1 MIHKKVSITKKKNS
15 LKKDPF
21 YHISLFDYINQ
32 IAYVSDPYTNEV
44 LYVNKF
50 FKKLLGENPI
60 GKKCYEAFQ
69 NFTEPCSFCTNK
81 IILKNKGKPYE
92 WEYHNPVLNKDY
104 FITDRIIKWHNNRD
118 VRFEFAI
125 DITELKQIK
134 KQISD
139 QAKLVNQISD
149 AVIATDS
156 EFKIT
161 SWNKAAEEIYGFTQK
176 QALGKQMHH
185 LVNVIYREDNR
196 RKVLN
201 QFLKNGFW
209 KGETIQQRKDGKL
222 LCIYSS
228 VSCIKDTGGN
238 FVGSVAVNS
247 DITEKK
253 RIEEKI
259 KESEERYE
267 LAQRAAGIGSWDWN
281 ISTGELIWSDKIEVM
296 FGFRKGHFNKTYDAF
311 IECIHPDDRQL
322 VIDSVNECLKNNK
335 EYDIDHRIV
344 WPDGSIHWVRE
355 TGDVIRNKSKKPIRM
370 VGIVQDITHKKETEE
385 KIKKLNEDLF
395 RYSLELTAIN
405 KELEA
410 FSYSVSHDLRAPLR
424 SIDGFGE
431 ALLEEYS
438 DKLDDVGRDYLRRVR
453 NATQK
458 MGRIIDDL
466 LKLSRITRSPVNHDL
481 VNLTDLSQSIVNE
494 LQSNDSKRKVTI
506 HIEKNLTA
514 VADKDLM
521 YIALENLIGN
531 AWKFTSKKQH
541 AIIKIGKTTNKNKT
555 VFFIR
560 DNGAGFDMKYAK
572 KLFVPFQR
580 LHSDSEFPGIGIGL
594 GIVNRVI
601 HRHGGEIWAKGKKDQ
616 GATFY
621 FTLREAQNE

>member
-1 MIHKKVSITKKKNS
+1 MIQKKVSKTQ
-15 LKKDPF
+15 KKDSLTKDSF
-21 YHISLFDYINQ
+21 YHISLFDHINQ

-44 LYVNKF
+44 LYVNKY
-50 FKKLLGENPI
+50 FKKLLGENPV

-81 IILKNKGKPYE
+81 KILKNKGKPYE

-104 FITDRIIKWHNNRD
+104 FITDRIIKWYDSQD

-156 EFKIT
+156 DFTIT
-161 SWNKAAEEIYGFTQK
+161 SWNKAAEKIYGFTAK
-176 QALGKQMHH
+176 QAIGKRMQH
-185 LVNVIYREDNR
+185 LVNVIYPEDNR
-196 RKVLN
+196 KKVLN
-201 QFLKNGFW
+201 QFSKNGFW
-209 KGETIQQRKDGKL
+209 KGETNQQRKDGKL
-222 LCIYSS
+222 LRIYSS
-228 VSCIKDTGGN
+228 VNWIKDTNGN
-238 FVGSVAVNS
+238 FIGSVAVNS

-281 ISTGELIWSDKIEVM
+281 ISTGELLWSDKIESM

-311 IECIHPDDRQL
+311 LQCVHTDDRQL
-322 VIDSVNECLKNNK
+322 VVDSVNACLKNHK

-355 TGDVIRNKSKKPIRM
+355 TGDVIRDKNKKPIRM
-370 VGIVQDITHKKETEE
+370 LGIVQDITNKKETEE

-395 RYSLELTAIN
+395 RYSLELTSIN

-424 SIDGFGE
+424 SIDGFSE

-453 NATQK
+453 NATQQ

-466 LKLSRITRSPVNHDL
+466 LKLSRITQSPVHHDC
-481 VNLTDLSQSIVNE
+481 VNLTDLSKLIVNE
-494 LQSNDSKRKVTI
+494 LCSNDSERKVTI
-506 HIEKNLTA
+506 HIEENMTA
-514 VADKDLM
+514 LADKDLM

-541 AIIKIGKTTNKNKT
+541 ALIKIGKTTNKNKT

-580 LHSDSEFPGIGIGL
+580 LHSNKEFPGIGIGL
-594 GIVNRVI
+594 GIVNRII
-601 HRHGGEIWAKGKKDQ
+601 HRHGGELWAKAKKDQ

-621 FTLREAQNE
+621 FTLSGAKNE

>member
-1 MIHKKVSITKKKNS
+1 LIHKKVSITKKKDS

-104 FITDRIIKWHNNRD
+104 FITDRIIKWHNNRE

-228 VSCIKDTGGN
+228 VSCIKDTDGN

-322 VIDSVNECLKNNK
+322 VIDSVDECLKNNK

-438 DKLDDVGRDYLRRVR
+438 DKLDDVGRDYLHRVR

-621 FTLREAQNE
+621 FTLREAKNE

>member
-1 MIHKKVSITKKKNS
+1 LIHKKVSITKKKDS

-104 FITDRIIKWHNNRD
+104 FITDRIIKWHNNRE

-228 VSCIKDTGGN
+228 VSCIKDTDGN

-322 VIDSVNECLKNNK
+322 VIDSVDECLKNNK

-438 DKLDDVGRDYLRRVR
+438 DKLDDVGRDYLHRVR

>member
-1 MIHKKVSITKKKNS
+1 
-15 LKKDPF
+15 
-21 YHISLFDYINQ
+21 
-32 IAYVSDPYTNEV
+32 
-44 LYVNKF
+44 
-50 FKKLLGENPI
+50 
-60 GKKCYEAFQ
+60 
-69 NFTEPCSFCTNK
+69 
-81 IILKNKGKPYE
+81 
-92 WEYHNPVLNKDY
+92 
-104 FITDRIIKWHNNRD
+104 
-118 VRFEFAI
+118 
-125 DITELKQIK
+125 
-134 KQISD
+134 
-139 QAKLVNQISD
+139 
-149 AVIATDS
+149 
-156 EFKIT
+156 
-161 SWNKAAEEIYGFTQK
+161 
-176 QALGKQMHH
+176 
-185 LVNVIYREDNR
+185 
-196 RKVLN
+196 
-201 QFLKNGFW
+201 
-209 KGETIQQRKDGKL
+209 
-222 LCIYSS
+222 
-228 VSCIKDTGGN
+228 
-238 FVGSVAVNS
+238 
-247 DITEKK
+247 
-253 RIEEKI
+253 
-259 KESEERYE
+259 
-267 LAQRAAGIGSWDWN
+267 
-281 ISTGELIWSDKIEVM
+281 M

-322 VIDSVNECLKNNK
+322 VIDSVDECLKNNK

-438 DKLDDVGRDYLRRVR
+438 DKLDDVGRDYLHRVR

-621 FTLREAQNE
+621 FTLREAKNE

>member
-1 MIHKKVSITKKKNS
+1 MIHKKVSITKKKDS

-453 NATQK
+453 NATQT